1 MGDEGRQQKQR
12 EQHTSMEGTWY
23 PKKRPSLGE
32 NHQANVNKNINNDRD
47 NTNAQY
53 GTLSS
58 INDDERNT
66 TEGNKFYVDYSKRG
80 TCKCKHCRKKIAKDE
95 IRIGK
100 SVEYKE
106 KHILQYYHINCV
118 EYKEKHILRYYH
130 INCF

>member
-1 MGDEGRQQKQR
+1 
-12 EQHTSMEGTWY
+12 MEGTWY
-23 PKKRPSLGE
+23 PKKWPSLGE

-80 TCKCKHCRKKIAKDE
+80 SCKCKHCRKK
-95 IRIGK
+95 
-100 SVEYKE
+100 
-106 KHILQYYHINCV
+106 NW
-118 EYKEKHILRYYH
+118 
-130 INCF
+130 